1 MRVRPLVVF
10 SLVTVLILTGCAPT
24 PEVSPS
30 PSASS
35 PTPSPT
41 PTPTEEP
48 IEAPEAAFDVT
59 CADVNDVIADLL
71 GGSVGGEKDVMG
83 LTSAPNWYPGPAQ
96 HMMQRAGGIACSAG
110 DPEKFDP
117 ESSPDAYWGIA
128 IVPDAQRIIDGA
140 AERGAG
146 ENGATGVRCYPSS
159 CIIDL
164 RDGEVLMS
172 GSLRAPGITE
182 ADEGRVRAAI
192 EGILA
197 SAASTLREVE
207 VGPSEIA
214 AARCES
220 LLTAEEVA
228 AELGTHVEITDFTM
242 LGGWGIPAEVYYVK
256 DGGQLCLYAEGLNIY
271 EDATLVSLTTLPAG
285 AWAFEELDGTSPEIV
300 AGADAA
306 LSSVDFYG
314 RSALDVRVGPDW
326 MRFTFYDG
334 RAAADMIPIAT
345 MAVEHLTRGRP
356 SPQ

>member
-1 MRVRPLVVF
+1 M
-10 SLVTVLILTGCAPT
+10 
-24 PEVSPS
+24 
-30 PSASS
+30 
-35 PTPSPT
+35 
-41 PTPTEEP
+41 
-48 IEAPEAAFDVT
+48 APESAFDVT
-59 CADVNDVIADLL
+59 CADVNDVIANLL
-71 GGSVGGEKDVMG
+71 GASVGGEKDAMG

-110 DPEKFDP
+110 DPEQFDP
-117 ESSPDAYWGIA
+117 ESSPDAYWEIA
-128 IVPDAQRIIDGA
+128 VVPDAQRILDGA

-146 ENGATGVRCYPSS
+146 GNEAIVTRCSPNS
-159 CIIDL
+159 CVFNL
-164 RDGEVLMS
+164 RDGDVLLS
-172 GSLRAPGITE
+172 GSLRSPALASG
-182 ADEGRVRAAI
+182 DEGRVRAAI

-228 AELGTHVEITDFTM
+228 AELGRHVEITDFTM

-256 DGGQLCLYAEGLNIY
+256 DGGQLCLYAEGMNIY
-271 EDATLVSLTTLPAG
+271 EDATLVSLTTLPSG
-285 AWAFEELDGTSPEIV
+285 AWAFEELDGGSPVTI

-314 RSALDVRVGPDW
+314 RSVLDVRVGPDW
-326 MRFTFYDG
+326 LRFTFYDG
-334 RAAADMIPIAT
+334 RAASAMTPIAT